1 MHSNWSSLYYSFIM
15 GPGRCDPVPS
25 PQSPWSSK
33 TANSLKGQT
42 SPTSQSFLSSKS
54 SRSLLARK
62 TDKIFA
68 DPTQQK
74 KACCQLIN
82 PILERISKVFLI
94 HFRKMRAHVSM
105 AAVKSPTVS
114 CCKHSSPGLFGI
126 ISQSGPARGSLSL
139 SLPSKGTRLLAGKAL
154 LLKRHKHKPKK
165 LPEASGCSECLRR
178 GLAIISFE
186 PCLPSSV
193 GRRESTQYI
202 SILWINKWTRNK
214 P

>member
-1 MHSNWSSLYYSFIM
+1 MTQS
-15 GPGRCDPVPS
+15 PVPLK
-25 PQSPWSSK
+25 QQDSK
-33 TANSLKGQT
+33 QLEGTNFTNLA
-42 SPTSQSFLSSKS
+42 SFLSSKS

-62 TDKIFA
+62 TDKIFLT
-68 DPTQQK
+68 PPNK
-74 KACCQLIN
+74 KSMLPIIN

-126 ISQSGPARGSLSL
+126 ISQSGPALGGLSL
-139 SLPSKGTRLLAGKAL
+139 GSPSKGTRLLAAKAL

-178 GLAIISFE
+178 GLVIISYE

-202 SILWINKWTRNK
+202 SIL
-214 P
+214 

>member
-1 MHSNWSSLYYSFIM
+1 MW
-15 GPGRCDPVPS
+15 PS

-33 TANSLKGQT
+33 TANSLKGPT
-42 SPTSQSFLSSKS
+42 SPTSQAFSAPSLAGLYWQGRQIKFLLTPPNKKS
-54 SRSLLARK
+54 MLP
-62 TDKIFA
+62 I
-68 DPTQQK
+68 
-74 KACCQLIN
+74 IN

-126 ISQSGPARGSLSL
+126 ISQSGPALGGLSL
-139 SLPSKGTRLLAGKAL
+139 GSPSKGTRLLAAKAL

-178 GLAIISFE
+178 GLVIISYE

-193 GRRESTQYI
+193 GHRESTQYI